1 LWQQGWRV
9 LEIFLWQRWQLGP
22 QQDVA
27 KVKST
32 TKGGKNRIVVKKG
45 MGMGMV

>member
-1 LWQQGWRV
+1 V
-9 LEIFLWQRWQLGP
+9 LEIFLWQRWQLGQ

-32 TKGGKNRIVVKKG
+32 TKGGKNSTVARVGLLEPSWILAE
-45 MGMGMV
+45 